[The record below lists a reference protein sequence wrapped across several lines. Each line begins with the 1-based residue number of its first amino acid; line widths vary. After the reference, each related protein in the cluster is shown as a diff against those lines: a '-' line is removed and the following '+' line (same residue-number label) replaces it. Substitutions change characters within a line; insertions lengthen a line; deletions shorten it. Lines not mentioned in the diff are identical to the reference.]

1 MANLDSAQW
10 NGAADAICA
19 DGGASENCACTRGR
33 RRFVVA
39 GGDRGA
45 EPAAFEAAADGV
57 ALPACDQFVAVVG
70 RKVARAR
77 MRGDIRRHGFD
88 ARRLNRRL
96 IGRLKEVLNRC
107 AVDGAQNC
115 ETLDDHDRPR

>member
-10 NGAADAICA
+10 NGAADAACA
-19 DGGASENCACTRGR
+19 DGGASENCACAGGG

-39 GGDRGA
+39 VGGGRA

-57 ALPACDQFVAVVG
+57 SSPACDQLAVVVG
-70 RKVARAR
+70 RKVPRAR
-77 MRGDIRRHGFD
+77 MRGDVRRHGFD

-96 IGRLKEVLNRC
+96 NGRLKKVLNRR
-107 AVDGAQNC
+107 AVNGAHNS

>member
-10 NGAADAICA
+10 NGAAGAICA
-19 DGGASENCACTRGR
+19 DGGASENCARAGDR

-45 EPAAFEAAADGV
+45 EPAAFEEAVDGV
-57 ALPACDQFVAVVG
+57 ALPACDQLGVVIG
-70 RKVARAR
+70 RKVLRAR
-77 MRGDIRRHGFD
+77 MRGDVRRHGFD
-88 ARRLNRRL
+88 AQRLNRRL
-96 IGRLKEVLNRC
+96 NGRLKEVLNLC
-107 AVDGAQNC
+107 AVDGAHNG

>member
-10 NGAADAICA
+10 NGAADAACA
-19 DGGASENCACTRGR
+19 DGGASENCARAGGR

-39 GGDRGA
+39 AGERGA
-45 EPAAFEAAADGV
+45 KPAAFEAAADGV
-57 ALPACDQFVAVVG
+57 ALPACDQPTVVVG
-70 RKVARAR
+70 RKAPRAR
-77 MRGDIRRHGFD
+77 MRGDVRRHGVD

-96 IGRLKEVLNRC
+96 NGRLKRVLDRR
-107 AVDGAQNC
+107 AADGAQNG